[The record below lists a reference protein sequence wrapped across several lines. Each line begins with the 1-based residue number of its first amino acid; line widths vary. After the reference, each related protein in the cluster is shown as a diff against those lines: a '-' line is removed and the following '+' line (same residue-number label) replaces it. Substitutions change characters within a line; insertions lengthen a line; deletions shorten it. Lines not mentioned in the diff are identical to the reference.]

1 VTEEKYPRLIVTRDK
16 NLKGKYYG
24 PFVSAEFR
32 DAMLKALRQSFLIRT
47 CRKLP
52 KKACLRFHLQLCSAP
67 CISNISV
74 EDYLSSVKNAE
85 WYMKGNSDEL
95 ISKLSIQMKDFS
107 SKQMYEKAK
116 LLRNQIASLQ
126 VLNEKQT
133 VEKEKSYDEDIIN
146 YIISDGKV
154 YLILFNIVKGTLASK
169 REFSFDY
176 EDSFLDEFI
185 VQYYSEN
192 KVPKQII
199 APSVLNDES
208 IKKYLENIRKGSVT
222 IIVPEKGDKK
232 QLLDLV
238 QRNIEVSFFEMTNAL
253 RNELNLNSNP
263 NVIECFDISN
273 ISGTSSVGSMVQ
285 FRGAK
290 PDKSNYRRFK
300 IKTVVGSDDFAS
312 IAEIVKRR
320 YFRLKEENAQ
330 MPDLIVIDGGLG
342 QLNAALSSLNELE
355 LKIPIISLA
364 KKFEEIYIPGRTF
377 PIRLKKDSK
386 GLKLLIQIRDEAHR
400 FAINYHRL
408 LRSKKMK
415 E

>member
-1 VTEEKYPRLIVTRDK
+1 
-16 NLKGKYYG
+16 
-24 PFVSAEFR
+24 
-32 DAMLKALRQSFLIRT
+32 
-47 CRKLP
+47 
-52 KKACLRFHLQLCSAP
+52 
-67 CISNISV
+67 
-74 EDYLSSVKNAE
+74 
-85 WYMKGNSDEL
+85 
-95 ISKLSIQMKDFS
+95 
-107 SKQMYEKAK
+107 MYEKAK

-146 YIISDGKV
+146 YIISDDKV

-176 EDSFLDEFI
+176 EDGFLDEFI

-199 APSVLNDES
+199 VPSMLNDES
-208 IKKYLENIRKGSVT
+208 IKNYLENIRKGSVT

-238 QRNIEVSFFEMTNAL
+238 QRNIEVSFFAESEMTNAL

-320 YFRLKEENAQ
+320 YFRLKEENAP

-342 QLNAALSSLNELE
+342 QLNAALGALGELE

-364 KKFEEIYIPGRTF
+364 KKFEEIYLPGRTF

-386 GLKLLIQIRDEAHR
+386 ALKLLIQIRDEAHR

-408 LRSKKMK
+408 LRSKEMIK
-415 E
+415 